1 MFNFTEAELAIQAH
15 PTYMPAYK
23 AGQEWARKNRTLS
36 AKAQMA
42 KADRIGAANGM
53 HAGIGFTRGVIS
65 VTG

>member
-1 MFNFTEAELAIQAH
+1 MLNFTEAETAIQAH

-42 KADRIGAANGM
+42 KADRIGDASEM
-53 HAGIGFTRGVIS
+53 HAGLGFSRGVLSI
-65 VTG
+65 TG